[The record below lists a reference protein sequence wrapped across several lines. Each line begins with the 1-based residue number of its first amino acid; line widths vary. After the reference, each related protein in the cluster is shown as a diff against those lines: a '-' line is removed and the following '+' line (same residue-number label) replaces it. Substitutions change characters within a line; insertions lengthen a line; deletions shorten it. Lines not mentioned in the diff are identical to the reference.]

1 MVDSSNR
8 LQSTAVG
15 CRQRAVG
22 RWQPAVGSGQ
32 RAVGC
37 WMLAVGCW
45 MSAAGS
51 GQLDVGCWLS
61 AVGRWQRAAGSWMLA
76 VGCWTLDV
84 GRWQRAAG
92 CWLLDVGSGA
102 SGRRQTAL
110 AEKKGQIRR
119 LANRGGVAMARVSP
133 ADCQGVR
140 VHPDEYGYRIPLGR
154 QSASPCRVAAVRSF
168 KLVNRPILKPP
179 IMPTREE

>member
-1 MVDSSNR
+1 MSAAGSWT
-8 LQSTAVG
+8 LAAG
-15 CRQRAVG
+15 CRQRAAGSWMLDVG
-22 RWQPAVGSGQ
+22 CRLLDVGSGQ

-37 WMLAVGCW
+37 W
-45 MSAAGS
+45 
-51 GQLDVGCWLS
+51 LS
-61 AVGRWQRAAGSWMLA
+61 AVGRWM
-76 VGCWTLDV
+76 LDV
-84 GRWQRAAG
+84 GSGQRDVG

-119 LANRGGVAMARVSP
+119 LANRGGGVAMARVSP

>member
-51 GQLDVGCWLS
+51 GQLDVGCRL
-61 AVGRWQRAAGSWMLA
+61 LD
-76 VGCWTLDV
+76 VGCWTL
-84 GRWQRAAG
+84 AAG
-92 CWLLDVGSGA
+92 SGMLDVGCWTLAAGPLEGA
-102 SGRRQTAL
+102 RRRSQR
-110 AEKKGQIRR
+110 KKVKSEG
-119 LANRGGVAMARVSP
+119 LPTGGGVAMARVSP

>member
-1 MVDSSNR
+1 MSAAGSWT
-8 LQSTAVG
+8 LAAG
-15 CRQRAVG
+15 CRQRAAGSWMLDVG
-22 RWQPAVGSGQ
+22 CRLLDVGSGQ

-37 WMLAVGCW
+37 W
-45 MSAAGS
+45 
-51 GQLDVGCWLS
+51 LS
-61 AVGRWQRAAGSWMLA
+61 AVGRWMLDVGSGQRD
-76 VGCWTLDV
+76 VGCWTL
-84 GRWQRAAG
+84 AAG
-92 CWLLDVGSGA
+92 PLEGA
-102 SGRRQTAL
+102 RRRSQR
-110 AEKKGQIRR
+110 KKVKSEG
-119 LANRGGVAMARVSP
+119 LPTGGGVAMARVSP